1 MRLQNGRRNIS
12 RNRKLHIK
20 LQEYVVQKDEFKVHT
35 AYIAEVKRSLGL
47 TMYDAPNATEKLK
60 QPRKHP
66 PKEKAEAI
74 MEALKHFE
82 VI

>member
-1 MRLQNGRRNIS
+1 MIRYRWTQLQSGRRNIS

-47 TMYDAPNATEKLK
+47 TMYNASNAT
-60 QPRKHP
+60 
-66 PKEKAEAI
+66 
-74 MEALKHFE
+74 
-82 VI
+82 